1 MEYNLDYDV
10 VIIGAGPAGITAG
23 IYVKR
28 ANLNVCLI
36 EKAIPGGKVVT
47 TSFVENYPGFDYI
60 GGAELATL
68 WVNQLKKLEIKT
80 FSGEVSNIISSNDG
94 YHYVITPRRTIRAKA
109 VIIATGMVNRL
120 LNIPGEQEYEHKGIS
135 YCCICDGSVY
145 KDKIVSIIGS
155 GRSAVE
161 EAIYMSDIA
170 KKVYVISNKPKF
182 KAEEGIV
189 NNLKNK
195 KNVEIIF
202 NLETKEFIGNGEHL
216 TGILVNDQNT
226 NEERVIDVDG
236 SFTYI
241 GFLPIAPTVNGESI
255 LDPEKRFIVVNEE
268 MATKMPGIFAAGD
281 ITAKNIRQIAT
292 AVGDGATAG
301 LSAIDYIGKKQ
312 W

>member
-1 MEYNLDYDV
+1 MEYKFDYDI

-23 IYVKR
+23 IYAKR
-28 ANLNVCLI
+28 ANLNVCLV
-36 EKAIPGGKVVT
+36 EKYCTGGKVVT

-68 WVNQLKKLEIKT
+68 WVNQLKKLDIKT
-80 FSGEVSNIISSNDG
+80 FSGEVTNIVTSEDG
-94 YHYVITPRRTIRAKA
+94 YHYVITAKRTIRAKA

-120 LNIPGEQEYEHKGIS
+120 LNIPGEKEYEHKGIS

-170 KKVYVISNKPKF
+170 KKVYVISNKSKF

-195 KNVEIIF
+195 ENVEIIY
-202 NLETKEFIGNGEHL
+202 NVDTKEFVGNSERL
-216 TGILVNDQNT
+216 TGILVKDQISG
-226 NEERVIDVDG
+226 EEKVVDVDG

-255 LDPEKRFIVVNEE
+255 LDQEKRFIVVNEE
-268 MATKMPGIFAAGD
+268 MMTKLPGIFAAGD
-281 ITAKNIRQIAT
+281 ITTKNVRQITT
-292 AVGDGATAG
+292 AVGDGATAA
-301 LSAIDYIGKKQ
+301 LHAIDYIGKRK